1 MIPNPK
7 KMYQMNTKG
16 TKWSQNIP
24 QSHKIFQIA
33 IKYINTL
40 TTQGPQKFTQFFFGL
55 KTNHLATLRLRRD

>member
-1 MIPNPK
+1 
-7 KMYQMNTKG
+7 MNTKG

-40 TTQGPQKFTQFFFGL
+40 TTQGPQKFTQFFFWFENKPSGNPAPP
-55 KTNHLATLRLRRD
+55 TRLAG